1 MGLRRGKP
9 HVCKEEGIRNGMFTL
24 RAPRASSQV
33 ELRATFSSWPH
44 SGQGL
49 CRGTGGQHTQ
59 TFPSCMGV
67 GRARQPRS
75 EQTQGSLSLPL
86 TSWFQLSHP
95 KSHRGAFSEVL
106 SQLGILTGENGASHA
121 KHDTEHRKQGEE
133 RDLGREGVTS
143 GPGPSP
149 ELLLYRI
156 SHPLFLTH
164 FLTAWHQLESQFP
177 FLRA

>member
-1 MGLRRGKP
+1 MLLPDLSAWASLPSHHMHQVQGEDLDTADNSREGTDYCGTNGEPTDTEEEVLEKERQGEERSTGLGRGKP

-33 ELRATFSSWPH
+33 ELRATFSSCPH

-49 CRGTGGQHTQ
+49 CRGIGGQHTQ
-59 TFPSCMGV
+59 TFPSCVGV
-67 GRARQPRS
+67 EGQPGS

-86 TSWFQLSHP
+86 TSWFQLPHL

-121 KHDTEHRKQGEE
+121 
-133 RDLGREGVTS
+133 
-143 GPGPSP
+143 
-149 ELLLYRI
+149 
-156 SHPLFLTH
+156 
-164 FLTAWHQLESQFP
+164 
-177 FLRA
+177 